1 MSFLWVVGIVALVVF
16 ALSRRGRHETGRDTS
31 KRREVAR
38 GPRHRT
44 TAPPTNDGRS
54 IRSFARWV
62 APGDTVTVGGRQIGG
77 MVYLGSTR
85 DDWQPRGDPVIDPG
99 LSVAKYGSD
108 VAGDSMPYWPSY
120 SDIDPSA
127 RATYL
132 DWLAGGRSD
141 ERYSVGYVFLYFY
154 GIERRFFV
162 DSPEEEERHILIA
175 ETERLLTIYGINRS
189 VRGYLT
195 TFLDFARLVMDP
207 ARVIEPRFERS
218 GFHGTPLD
226 MRVAIGRMVK
236 AREALSADWL
246 LGWYATDPQ
255 TQFRTPAKRA
265 FPEFKALFAQVFD
278 NRFPRGLKMREPRRL
293 LRVRYGAASRAFS
306 ADLGPPLDEIPDITA
321 TTASLRIAKEIA
333 EEATDALDK
342 YSRFLGRNP
351 EGRDT
356 VEAHALLPKSLWEQ
370 FPNAEMEGLRHW
382 AEDIIESGGLAPVEQ
397 VVERLEGTLPEKVY
411 KRHLTGAADA
421 LARLSIGMA
430 PDPRFALRG
439 PKVGEPVVLFRL
451 PESLAALEE
460 VSDGYRSA
468 LVGVAMGGFV
478 AHSDGSIAE
487 REHAALEARIA
498 AASVS
503 HAERLRLRANLQW
516 MLTVP
521 PDLALLRRRVKGV
534 ADDARGE
541 LGRIA
546 LGMAAVDGVIEP
558 AEIRAIE
565 GLYKA
570 MGLEVESL
578 YSELHALSVQD
589 EPKTIRASCDDE
601 RSFKI
606 PPPPEGDGRV
616 VLDDG
621 RLAALIADTERV
633 STLLGDI
640 FQEEEPE
647 EEPHVDSGALGDAFT
662 GLDSQHAAFLRELVT
677 RSNWDEAEYAELAER
692 FELMRGGAL
701 ETLNEWSFERFGDM
715 LIDEYEGYEL
725 NPEILAELRQ

>member
-1 MSFLWVVGIVALVVF
+1 MSFLWVVAIIGLAVLV
-16 ALSRRGRHETGRDTS
+16 LSRLFRQETDGQNATRGEVGTGVH
-31 KRREVAR
+31 RR
-38 GPRHRT
+38 T
-44 TAPPTNDGRS
+44 TNDGRA
-54 IRSFARWV
+54 IGRGARWV
-62 APGDTVTVGGRQIGG
+62 APGDTVTLAGRQIGG
-77 MVYLGSTR
+77 MIYLGSTR
-85 DDWQPRGDPVIDPG
+85 DDWRPSGDPVIDPS
-99 LSVAKYGSD
+99 LRVAKVGSD
-108 VAGDSMPYWPSY
+108 VAGESMPYWPSY
-120 SDIDPSA
+120 CEIDPSA
-127 RATYL
+127 RASYL
-132 DWLAGGRSD
+132 DWLASGRSD

-162 DSPEEEERHILIA
+162 DSPEEEERRVLIA
-175 ETERLLTIYGINRS
+175 ETERLVSIYGTNGS

-195 TFLDFARLVMDP
+195 AFLAVARLVMEPD
-207 ARVIEPRFERS
+207 RVIEPRFERS
-218 GFHGTPLD
+218 GYGTPLD

-236 AREALSADWL
+236 AHQPLSADWL

-255 TQFRTPAKRA
+255 TQFRTPARRA
-265 FPEFKALFAQVFD
+265 FPEFKALFAQIFD
-278 NRFPRGLKMREPRRL
+278 DRFPQGLKMREPKRL
-293 LRVRYGAASRAFS
+293 LRVGYRAASSAFS
-306 ADLGPPLDEIPDITA
+306 ADLGPPLDEIPDISV

-333 EEATDALDK
+333 EDATNALDK
-342 YSRFLGRNP
+342 YSRFLGRKP

-356 VEAHALLPKSLWEQ
+356 VEAHALLPKGLWEL
-370 FPNAEMEGLRHW
+370 FPNAEMEDLRHW
-382 AEDIIESGGLAPVEQ
+382 AEEIIGSGGLAPVER

-411 KRHLTGAADA
+411 KRQLTGVADA
-421 LARLSIGMA
+421 LARLSIGVA

-451 PESLAALEE
+451 PESVAALEE
-460 VSDGYRSA
+460 VSDDYRSA

-478 AHSDGSIAE
+478 AHSDGSVGARE
-487 REHAALEARIA
+487 RAALEARIA
-498 AASVS
+498 AASVP

-534 ADDARGE
+534 AEGARGE

-546 LGMAAVDGVIEP
+546 LGMAAIDGVIEP

-570 MGLEVESL
+570 MGLEPESL
-578 YSELHALSVQD
+578 YSDLHALSVQD
-589 EPKTIRASCDDE
+589 EPKTIRASRDEE

-606 PPPPEGDGRV
+606 PPPPEKDREV

-621 RLAALIADTERV
+621 RLAALIADTARV
-633 STLLGDI
+633 SRLLGDI
-640 FQEEEPE
+640 FQEEAPE
-647 EEPHVDSGALGDAFT
+647 EEPHEDSGDPGDAFA
-662 GLDSQHAAFLRELVT
+662 GLDSRHAAFLRELVT
-677 RSNWDEAEYAELAER
+677 RGNWDEAEYVKLAAR

>member
-1 MSFLWVVGIVALVVF
+1 MSLLWLVAILALVAI
-16 ALSRRGRHETGRDTS
+16 ALFRLGRHETRLGTPT
-31 KRREVAR
+31 RRELER
-38 GPRHRT
+38 GAHRQT
-44 TAPPTNDGRS
+44 RPDDQRWSRRQSGVQ
-54 IRSFARWV
+54 WV
-62 APGDTVTVGGRQIGG
+62 APGNSVTVAGRQIGG
-77 MVYLGSTR
+77 MVYLGSTW
-85 DDWQPRGDPVIDPG
+85 DTWQPRGDPVIDPG
-99 LSVAKYGSD
+99 LRVTRFGSD

-132 DWLAGGRSD
+132 DWLATGRSD

-162 DSPEEEERHILIA
+162 DSPAEEERRILIA
-175 ETERLLTIYGINRS
+175 ETERLLSIYGTNRS
-189 VRGYLT
+189 IHGYLT
-195 TFLDFARLVMDP
+195 TFLDFARLVTEP

-226 MRVAIGRMVK
+226 MLVAIGRMVK
-236 AREALSADWL
+236 AREPLSAEWL

-255 TQFRTPAKRA
+255 TRFRTPAKRA
-265 FPEFKALFAQVFD
+265 FPEFEALFTQIFD
-278 NRFPRGLKMREPRRL
+278 DRFPHGLKMREPKRFLQVTYR
-293 LRVRYGAASRAFS
+293 AASSAFS
-306 ADLGPPLDEIPDITA
+306 ANLGPPLDEIPDITS

-351 EGRDT
+351 EGRNT
-356 VEAHALLPKSLWEQ
+356 VEAHALLPESLWEH
-370 FPNAEMEGLRHW
+370 FPNDEMEDLRHW
-382 AEDIIESGGLAPVEQ
+382 AENIIESGGLAPVEQ
-397 VVERLEGTLPEKVY
+397 VVERLEGALPEKVY

-430 PDPRFALRG
+430 PDPRFGLRG

-451 PESLAALEE
+451 PESVAALEE
-460 VSDGYRSA
+460 VSDGYRST

-478 AHSDGSIAE
+478 AHSDGSIADRE
-487 REHAALEARIA
+487 RAALETRIA

-503 HAERLRLRANLQW
+503 RAERLRLRANLEW

-521 PDLALLRRRVKGV
+521 PDLALLRRRLKGV
-534 ADDARGE
+534 ADDARDE

-570 MGLEVESL
+570 MGLEPESL
-578 YSELHALSVQD
+578 YSDLHALSVQD
-589 EPKTIRASCDDE
+589 EPKTVRASRNDE
-601 RSFKI
+601 RSFEI
-606 PPPPEGDGRV
+606 PPLSEKDSHV

-621 RLAALIADTERV
+621 RLAALIADTARV
-633 STLLGDI
+633 SKLLGDI
-640 FQEEEPE
+640 FQEEESE
-647 EEPHVDSGALGDAFT
+647 GEPHDDPGRHGDSFT

-677 RSNWDEAEYAELAER
+677 RSNWDEAEYSELAAR

-701 ETLNEWSFERFGDM
+701 ETLNEWSFERFGEL

-725 NPEILAELRQ
+725 NLEILAELQE